1 MCSNLSIHLL
11 TQLPIHTHRPQ
22 WIYFTQIPDGN
33 CWCHKTKGTSRS
45 RTGYTSGQTSPASNS
60 PVTFDDGSD
69 PKRAAA
75 LAAKSDLTVLYLG
88 TSSHEGGDRG
98 SLSFSD
104 DQEALVAA
112 VAASAGA
119 KTAVVM
125 MTPGAILTPWAKD
138 VGALLSMGMPGLE
151 CGHALADVLFGGWSV
166 PLLHDNL

>member
-1 MCSNLSIHLL
+1 M
-11 TQLPIHTHRPQ
+11 
-22 WIYFTQIPDGN
+22 
-33 CWCHKTKGTSRS
+33 
-45 RTGYTSGQTSPASNS
+45 
-60 PVTFDDGSD
+60 
-69 PKRAAA
+69 
-75 LAAKSDLTVLYLG
+75 AAKSDLTVLYLG
-88 TSSHEGGDRG
+88 TSSHEGGDRA

-151 CGHALADVLFGGWSV
+151 CGHALADVLFGGWSG
-166 PLLHDNL
+166 PILMYARYMIKDKL